1 MRAEYSY
8 CRDYLIKNGK
18 PWFPVMG
25 EMHYSR
31 YRKEWWEESLRK
43 IKAGG
48 VSVVSAYVIWIHHE
62 EEENVFDFE
71 GCRDIGTFVRLCR
84 KVGLSV
90 FLRIGPF
97 VHGEVRNG
105 GFPDWIIQRE
115 KEGMAIRCN
124 NKEYLDYVRRFWKKV
139 YEQVDGCMEKDG
151 GPVIGIQIENEYGH
165 VGGLQGPEGEA
176 HIRTLTAIAKEIGFD
191 VPLYTATGWGG
202 ACIGDLLPVMGGY
215 CEAPWDQRTCEIE
228 PNANFVFS
236 HTRNDALIACDHHVE
251 NANSYNEEDFPFLT
265 AELGGGLQ
273 VTMHRRPVAKGC
285 DVGAMSTVKM
295 GSGAGLL
302 GYYMY
307 HGGSNPKGKLS
318 TLQESRA
325 TGYLN
330 DLPEINYD
338 FNAPIRQ
345 YGTISDSY
353 REIKLLALFLNDFG
367 EDMASLR
374 SEIPT
379 IRILPGD
386 MHTVRTACRHDADHG
401 YVFFNNYQRRWKMD
415 DHPQVKLEGLLDGK
429 ASVGFPAFDLK
440 GGMYGFFPYNM
451 KLNDAVLQTALA
463 TPLCVLHTK
472 EGDAFVFYGDLDP
485 QIQWEGDAR
494 AELCL
499 ISRQEALNAWKV
511 HLDQDY
517 LVLSENY
524 VWEENGELVVT
535 GSGKTMI
542 AVYPVVEKGIVD
554 FKECGKRGN
563 FTLYER
569 IYKAQE
575 PEAEL
580 VCTEQDKEKAVYE
593 LKLAYP
599 GEKNYH
605 DAFAF
610 LTWYGNRMEVFDGEE
625 KINDYFYTGQEAL
638 LSLGYFEFP
647 EKLKLVVYPLHPG
660 DPISLEK
667 QPEFADGCACKI
679 EKMHVETIFR

>member
-105 GFPDWIIQRE
+105 GFPDWIIERE

-124 NKEYLDYVRRFWKKV
+124 NEEYLGYVRRFWKKV
-139 YEQVDGCMEKDG
+139 YAQVDGCMEKDG

-176 HIRTLTAIAKEIGFD
+176 HIRTLTAMAKEIGFD

-401 YVFFNNYQRRWKMD
+401 YVFFNNYQRR
-415 DHPQVKLEGLLDGK
+415 
-429 ASVGFPAFDLK
+429 
-440 GGMYGFFPYNM
+440 
-451 KLNDAVLQTALA
+451 
-463 TPLCVLHTK
+463 
-472 EGDAFVFYGDLDP
+472 
-485 QIQWEGDAR
+485 
-494 AELCL
+494 
-499 ISRQEALNAWKV
+499 
-511 HLDQDY
+511 
-517 LVLSENY
+517 
-524 VWEENGELVVT
+524 
-535 GSGKTMI
+535 
-542 AVYPVVEKGIVD
+542 
-554 FKECGKRGN
+554 
-563 FTLYER
+563 
-569 IYKAQE
+569 
-575 PEAEL
+575 
-580 VCTEQDKEKAVYE
+580 
-593 LKLAYP
+593 
-599 GEKNYH
+599 
-605 DAFAF
+605 
-610 LTWYGNRMEVFDGEE
+610 
-625 KINDYFYTGQEAL
+625 
-638 LSLGYFEFP
+638 
-647 EKLKLVVYPLHPG
+647 
-660 DPISLEK
+660 
-667 QPEFADGCACKI
+667 
-679 EKMHVETIFR
+679 